1 MIHRGSAHYR
11 LSLAGGGTD
20 LGEGEGLCIT
30 LSLPWR
36 CHVVR
41 RDVWCPHSGGERSIT
56 HDPDAFAERTQ
67 VPGTWFTDQHPIL
80 RHLTDVKPHHHFI
93 VTHELPT
100 RVGLGSSAALAYA
113 ATGELD
119 TSLEIDRKA
128 TGAGWQ
134 DANACFMAACDG
146 RWTPSAWAIEPDDA
160 EALMPLDKVGENL
173 LLFSTGGTH
182 TEARNASELDP
193 KVRELA
199 LEEARALRDSPNLE
213 VLAWCMDRQ
222 WMRKCKA
229 APLAVCNA
237 IAAASAAPGFIA
249 AKSTGSRGAG
259 FGVVLTKDRDRTRD
273 ALVECGA
280 RVWMP

>member
-20 LGEGEGLCIT
+20 LGDGEGLCIT

-36 CHVVR
+36 CHVTRYEMWEPEGEHSRGSGTVDP
-41 RDVWCPHSGGERSIT
+41 DVDEGGEIWT
-56 HDPDAFAERTQ
+56 KY
-67 VPGTWFTDQHPIL
+67 HPIL
-80 RHLTDVKPHHHFI
+80 RHLPDVKPHHHFI

-222 WMRKCKA
+222 WERKIA
-229 APLAVCNA
+229 YAPESVMTAIGAVNKF
-237 IAAASAAPGFIA
+237 PWFIS

-259 FGVVLTKDRDRTRD
+259 FGVVLTKDRDRARN

>member
-30 LSLPWR
+30 LSLPWK

-41 RDVWCPHSGGERSIT
+41 TEEWGHADQSTVTDATWYGESLGWTSR
-56 HDPDAFAERTQ
+56 
-67 VPGTWFTDQHPIL
+67 HPIL
-80 RHLTDVKPHHHFI
+80 RHLPNVELKHRFI

-100 RVGLGSSAALAYA
+100 RVGLGSSAALSLA
-113 ATGELD
+113 ASGDVRTA
-119 TSLEIDRKA
+119 LEIDAKA

-134 DANACFMAACDG
+134 DVLGCAYNGMMVMGGGVALAC
-146 RWTPSAWAIEPDDA
+146 
-160 EALMPLDKVGENL
+160 LDSTMRLVHPYL

-182 TEARNASELDP
+182 IESRNASELDP
-193 KVRELA
+193 LVRQLA
-199 LEEARALRDSPNLE
+199 LNEAHELRDTPTLE
-213 VLAWCMDRQ
+213 TLAWCMQRQ
-222 WMRKCKA
+222 WERKMA
-229 APLAVCNA
+229 HAPVEVMLA
-237 IAAASAAPGFIA
+237 ISAATKVPGFMS

-259 FGVVLTKDRDRTRD
+259 FGVVLTKDRERARD
-273 ALVECGA
+273 VLVEYGA

>member
-1 MIHRGSAHYR
+1 
-11 LSLAGGGTD
+11 LSQRWRSTARQRARVGRIACGNGALVAIDHNGRHEF
-20 LGEGEGLCIT
+20 LYPV
-30 LSLPWR
+30 SLDDR
-36 CHVVR
+36 H
-41 RDVWCPHSGGERSIT
+41 VWC
-56 HDPDAFAERTQ
+56 
-67 VPGTWFTDQHPIL
+67 
-80 RHLTDVKPHHHFI
+80 
-93 VTHELPT
+93 
-100 RVGLGSSAALAYA
+100 
-113 ATGELD
+113 
-119 TSLEIDRKA
+119 
-128 TGAGWQ
+128 
-134 DANACFMAACDG
+134 
-146 RWTPSAWAIEPDDA
+146 
-160 EALMPLDKVGENL
+160 ENI

-199 LEEARALRDSPNLE
+199 LEEAHALRDNPNLE

-259 FGVVLTKDRDRTRD
+259 FGVVLTKDRERTRD

>member
-36 CHVVR
+36 CHVTRYEMWEPEGEHSRGSGTVDP
-41 RDVWCPHSGGERSIT
+41 DVDEGGEIWT
-56 HDPDAFAERTQ
+56 KY
-67 VPGTWFTDQHPIL
+67 HPIL
-80 RHLTDVKPHHHFI
+80 RHLPDVKPHHHFI

-113 ATGELD
+113 ATGNWAA
-119 TSLEIDRKA
+119 TYAIDKAA
-128 TGAGWQ
+128 TGAGWH
-134 DANACFMAACDG
+134 DAWGVALDGIHACNGSHAVELG
-146 RWTPSAWAIEPDDA
+146 NPDYW
-160 EALMPLDKVGENL
+160 LTQNL

-182 TEARNASELDP
+182 TEARNASALDP

-199 LEEARALRDSPNLE
+199 LEEARALRDNPNLE

-222 WMRKCKA
+222 WERKIA
-229 APLAVCNA
+229 YAPESVMTAIGAVNKF
-237 IAAASAAPGFIA
+237 PWFIS

-259 FGVVLTKDRDRTRD
+259 FGVVLTKDRDRARN